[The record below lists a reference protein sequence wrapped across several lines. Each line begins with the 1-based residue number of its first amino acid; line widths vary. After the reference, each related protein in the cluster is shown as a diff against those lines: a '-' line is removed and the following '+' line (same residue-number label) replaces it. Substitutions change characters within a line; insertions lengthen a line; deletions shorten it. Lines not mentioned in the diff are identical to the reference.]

1 MGFILEKYSENAAG
15 LVVSF
20 QQTADSDVFCTAD
33 SVEAAMEHFGLYK
46 DESGNLKLKDANEE
60 AMGDLG
66 IKPDEAEELRSTLDE
81 ITAAITDEEAL
92 EHKVL
97 FKLWQPGLEYQKDEK
112 VRYGDNLYQCI
123 QPHTS
128 QADWM
133 PPAVPALWRA
143 FSEEQYPEWVQPLGA
158 HDAYGK
164 GDTVTHNGKKWAS
177 DVDGNTWEPGVYGWT
192 EVQEPTAGEEANEG

>member
-1 MGFILEKYSENAAG
+1 
-15 LVVSF
+15 
-20 QQTADSDVFCTAD
+20 
-33 SVEAAMEHFGLYK
+33 MEHFGLYK
-46 DESGNLKLKDANEE
+46 DESGNLKIKDANEQ

-81 ITAAITDEEAL
+81 ITAAMTDEEAL

-143 FSEEQYPEWVQPLGA
+143 FSLAEYPEWVQPLGA

-164 GDTVTHNGKKWAS
+164 GDTVTHNEKKWAS
-177 DVDGNTWEPGVYGWT
+177 DLDGNTWEPGVYGWT
-192 EVQEPTAGEEANEG
+192 EVQEEAQGETGEG

>member
-33 SVEAAMEHFGLYK
+33 SVNEALEYFGLYT
-46 DESGNLKLKDANEE
+46 DENGGIKVKDANEE

-66 IKPDEAEELRSTLDE
+66 IKPDEADEFRSALDE
-81 ITAAITDEEAL
+81 ITAAMTDEEAL

-164 GDTVTHNGKKWAS
+164 GDTVTHNEKKWVS
-177 DVDGNTWEPGVYGWT
+177 DLDGNTWEPGVYGWT
-192 EVQEPTAGEEANEG
+192 EVQEPDTGEETEG

>member
-20 QQTADSDVFCTAD
+20 QQTSNSATFCATD

-66 IKPDEAEELRSTLDE
+66 IKPDEADELRSTLDE
-81 ITAAITDEEAL
+81 ITATMTDEEAL

-112 VRYGDNLYQCI
+112 CATGTTCI
-123 QPHTS
+123 SAFRLTHPRRIGCRPLCPRCGGRFPRRNIRNGRS
-128 QADWM
+128 
-133 PPAVPALWRA
+133 LWGRMMRMA
-143 FSEEQYPEWVQPLGA
+143 KATP
-158 HDAYGK
+158 
-164 GDTVTHNGKKWAS
+164 
-177 DVDGNTWEPGVYGWT
+177 
-192 EVQEPTAGEEANEG
+192 

>member
-66 IKPDEAEELRSTLDE
+66 IKPDEAEEIRSTLDE
-81 ITAAITDEEAL
+81 ITAAMTDEEAL

-143 FSEEQYPEWVQPLGA
+143 FSLAEYPEWVQPLGA

-164 GDTVTHNGKKWAS
+164 GDTVTHNGKKWTS
-177 DVDGNTWEPGVYGWT
+177 ELDGNTWEPGVYGWT
-192 EVQEPTAGEEANEG
+192 EVQEPTAGEENNE

>member
-33 SVEAAMEHFGLYK
+33 SVNEALEYFGLYT
-46 DESGNLKLKDANEE
+46 DENGGIKVKDANEE

-66 IKPDEAEELRSTLDE
+66 IKPDEADEFRSALDE
-81 ITAAITDEEAL
+81 ITAAMTDEEAL

-97 FKLWQPGLEYQKDEK
+97 FKLWQPVLEYQKDEK

-164 GDTVTHNGKKWAS
+164 GDTVTQDRKS
-177 DVDGNTWEPGVYGWT
+177 VV
-192 EVQEPTAGEEANEG
+192 

>member
-20 QQTADSDVFCTAD
+20 NQASNTDTFCDTD
-33 SVEAAMEHFGLYK
+33 SVEAAMEYFGLYK
-46 DESGNLKLKDANEE
+46 DESGNLKLKDVNQE

-66 IKPDEAEELRSTLDE
+66 IEPDEAEELRSTLDE
-81 ITAAITDEEAL
+81 ITAAMTDEEAL

-97 FKLWQPGLEYQKDEK
+97 FRLWKTDTTYQKDEK

-128 QADWM
+128 QADWA

-143 FSEEQYPEWVQPLGA
+143 FSLAEYPEWVQPLGA

-164 GDTVTHNGKKWAS
+164 GDTVTHNGKKWVS
-177 DVDGNTWEPGVYGWT
+177 ELDGNTWEPGVYGWI
-192 EVQEPTAGEEANEG
+192 EVVETNE

>member
-33 SVEAAMEHFGLYK
+33 SVNEALEYFGLYT
-46 DESGNLKLKDANEE
+46 DENGGIKVKDANEE

-81 ITAAITDEEAL
+81 ITAAMTDEEAL

-133 PPAVPALWRA
+133 PPAVPTLWRA
-143 FSEEQYPEWVQPLGA
+143 FSEEQYPEWVQPTGA
-158 HDAYGK
+158 HDAYAQGA
-164 GDTVTHNGKKWAS
+164 TVTHNGKKWAS
-177 DVDGNTWEPGVYGWT
+177 DLDGNTWEPGVYGWT